1 MVKLET
7 QLAPTTDEKSF
18 PVMEW
23 KKEQESE
30 VLESRWPVQLEARNG
45 VK

>member
-7 QLAPTTDEKSF
+7 QLSPTTDEKKSF

-23 KKEQESE
+23 KKEQA
-30 VLESRWPVQLEARNG
+30 VNF
-45 VK
+45 